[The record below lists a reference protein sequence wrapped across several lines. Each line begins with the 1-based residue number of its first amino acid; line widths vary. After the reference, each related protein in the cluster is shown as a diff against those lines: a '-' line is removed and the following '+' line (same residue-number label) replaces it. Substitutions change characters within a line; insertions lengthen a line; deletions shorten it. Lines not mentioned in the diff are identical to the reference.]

1 MVPMTMTMPVA
12 LVSVLLVAVPLVV
25 RVQEELDRPA
35 RLHHAVAPGVRHVVR
50 RPQLAL
56 GVDVAVAAVHDA
68 VGPAVLVV
76 ELPVRAHLVP
86 VLVSTCI
93 IEVLL
98 MVLRL
103 VLVFD
108 VDYHFFA
115 TVSISSGI
123 LRMRG

>member
-12 LVSVLLVAVPLVV
+12 LVSVLFVAVALVV

-50 RPQLAL
+50 GPQLAL

-86 VLVSTCI
+86 VLVSTI